1 MSEENT
7 SYSRIFKGI
16 AVFGGVQFIQ
26 ILVRIVRGK
35 LASILIGAKGMGLT
49 SIYTSSVSLI
59 VSVAGLGMSSSGVRD
74 ISEASTI
81 KDIEERNEKIS
92 IINQCF
98 YLTYI
103 LGFVLCFA
111 LSPLLSYFTF
121 GDFSY
126 TISFALLS
134 FYVLFEICNSHH
146 IVILQGMGLIKK
158 LASATITIT
167 ISTLVLAV
175 AFYYFFGLDGIIPV
189 MILGSLIG
197 AAIRYN
203 QVRKLHI
210 PFKWHPIKKVLK
222 ESKTMISIGSVSLM
236 SLIMNSIMIYLLNIF
251 LSRYGT
257 IEVVGYFNA
266 ANSIIIQS
274 VSMIFAAMSAD
285 YYPRLAKIAHNREE
299 TNLAVNRQTE
309 VLCYIAVPILGI
321 MIVAS
326 YLIVYILLSKEF
338 LVITDFMKWVA
349 MATAFQVYSYP
360 LGHVIWA
367 KGDLKVLFYLNGLYM
382 STSRLVVYVIG
393 YYLGGLEGLG
403 YAMCVINAFNFFLH
417 SLILKKRYGYE
428 RDAVAKRNIF
438 YLIPLLAV
446 VFLSIQNNP
455 YLYAFAILIVAAIS
469 TDCFIKLNK
478 KLNLIQSIQ
487 VRLKKNKQ

>member
-1 MSEENT
+1 MSEDN

-49 SIYTSSVSLI
+49 SIYTSSVGLI
-59 VSVAGLGMSSSGVRD
+59 VSTAGLGMSSSGVRD
-74 ISEASTI
+74 ISEATTI
-81 KDIEERNEKIS
+81 KDINERNEKITV
-92 IINQCF
+92 INQCF

-103 LGFVLCFA
+103 LGFFLCLA
-111 LSPLLSYFTF
+111 LSPLLSYTTF
-121 GDFSY
+121 GDFSHTLTY
-126 TISFALLS
+126 CLLS
-134 FYVLFEICNSHH
+134 FYVVFEICNSHH

-197 AAIRYN
+197 AAVRYN
-203 QVRKLHI
+203 QVRKLKI

-236 SLIMNSIMIYLLNIF
+236 SLIMNSLMIYVLNIF
-251 LSRYGT
+251 LSRFGT
-257 IEVVGYFNA
+257 IETVGYFNA

-285 YYPRLAKIAHNREE
+285 YYPRLAKIANNREE
-299 TNLAVNRQTE
+299 TNMAVNRQTE
-309 VLCYIAVPILGI
+309 VLCYIAIPILGI
-321 MIVAS
+321 MIIAS
-326 YLIVYILLSKEF
+326 SLIIYLLLSSEF
-338 LVITDFMKWVA
+338 LVITNFTKWVA
-349 MATAFQVYSYP
+349 LATAFQVYSYP

-367 KGDLKVLFYLNGLYM
+367 KGDIKVLFYLNGLYT
-382 STSRLVVYVIG
+382 STSRLIVYIIG
-393 YYLGGLEGLG
+393 FYLGGLEGLG
-403 YAMCVINAFNFFLH
+403 YGMCAINAFNCILY
-417 SLILKKRYGYE
+417 SILLKKRYGYE
-428 RDAVAKRNIF
+428 RDATAKRNIL
-438 YLIPLLAV
+438 YLLPLFIV
-446 VFLSIQNNP
+446 VLLTIQDNP
-455 YLYAFAILIVAAIS
+455 YLFSLSIIIMIVVS
-469 TDCFIKLNK
+469 VDCFKRLDSKLYLVQNIKHR
-478 KLNLIQSIQ
+478 I
-487 VRLKKNKQ
+487 RKQ